1 MPYPP
6 ALADRL
12 AQALDLDGTGRLLD
26 VGCGPGSLTLLLAP
40 HFAEAVGIDADP
52 DMLVEADHQARTVGT
67 TEVVWRH
74 LRAEEL
80 PADLARPTVVTFAQ
94 SFHWTDRP
102 RVARIVRAMLA
113 DGGALVHVGARTH
126 EGVPTDE
133 PLPHP
138 RPPRVAVATLIREHL
153 GDVRR
158 AGRSMPGGTPSD
170 EDEVFRAAGFDGPE
184 RVQIPGRTLDR
195 SAAEVRASVYSL
207 SSAAPHLFGAGL
219 DRFDAALRTLL
230 AQASPDGWFSERLGP
245 ITLSIRR

>member
-1 MPYPP
+1 VSADGWSWDPSLYAGSAPFYRLGRVPYPP

-52 DMLVEADHQARTVGT
+52 DMLVEADQQARTDGT
-67 TEVVWRH
+67 TEVRWRH

-94 SFHWTDRP
+94 SFPWTDRP

-113 DGGALVHVGARTH
+113 DGGALVHMGARTH

-138 RPPRVAVATLIREHL
+138 RPPR
-153 GDVRR
+153 
-158 AGRSMPGGTPSD
+158 
-170 EDEVFRAAGFDGPE
+170 AASRP
-184 RVQIPGRTLDR
+184 
-195 SAAEVRASVYSL
+195 
-207 SSAAPHLFGAGL
+207 
-219 DRFDAALRTLL
+219 
-230 AQASPDGWFSERLGP
+230 
-245 ITLSIRR
+245 